1 MFSSSLTLIILY
13 LVFKYIVAWIEYY
26 NNTDDRLQK
35 SIWRYSYDYPVI
47 GKRDISDL
55 DDKKFVKLR
64 RFRNLIVT
72 LMYCTVFTFFIV
84 FMMCIYCSASMLPCG
99 RYYYEPEGGYVGNP

>member
-1 MFSSSLTLIILY
+1 MFSSTLTLIILY
-13 LVFKYIVAWIEYY
+13 IIFRYIVAWIVYY
-26 NNTDDRLQK
+26 NNTDDRLHK

-55 DDKKFVKLR
+55 DDKNFVRLR

-72 LMYCTVFTFFIV
+72 LMYCTVFIFFIV
-84 FMMCIYCSASMLPCG
+84 SMSFISHLLILILD
-99 RYYYEPEGGYVGNP
+99 

>member
-1 MFSSSLTLIILY
+1 MFSSTLTLIILY
-13 LVFKYIVAWIEYY
+13 LIFKYIVAWINYY
-26 NNTDDRLQK
+26 NNLDERLHK

-55 DDKKFVKLR
+55 DDKNFVRLR

-72 LMYCTVFTFFIV
+72 IMYCTVFIFFIV
-84 FMMCIYCSASMLPCG
+84 FMSFTSHILILIL
-99 RYYYEPEGGYVGNP
+99 N

>member
-1 MFSSSLTLIILY
+1 MFSSTLTLIILY
-13 LVFKYIVAWIEYY
+13 VIFRYIIAWIDYY

-35 SIWRYSYDYPVI
+35 SVWRYSYDYPVI

-55 DDKKFVKLR
+55 DDKKFVRLR

-72 LMYCTVFTFFIV
+72 MMYCTVFIFFIV
-84 FMMCIYCSASMLPCG
+84 FMSFTSHLLILIL
-99 RYYYEPEGGYVGNP
+99 N

>member
-1 MFSSSLTLIILY
+1 MFSSILTLIILY
-13 LVFKYIVAWIEYY
+13 LIFRYIIAWIKYY

-35 SIWRYSYDYPVI
+35 SVWRYSYDYPVI

-55 DDKKFVKLR
+55 DDKNFVRLR

-72 LMYCTVFTFFIV
+72 LMYCTVFIFFIV
-84 FMMCIYCSASMLPCG
+84 FMSFTSHLLIFIL
-99 RYYYEPEGGYVGNP
+99 N